1 MIELRELCK
10 RYGGRTAVDGLSFRV
25 PPGRVTGFLGP
36 NGAGKSTTMRMI
48 VGLDRPTAGSAT
60 VCGKAYREF
69 PAPLREVGTLL
80 EPGAVQGGRTAFHH
94 LLWLAYSNGIGER
107 GVREALERVGLG
119 DAGRRKVGG
128 FSLGMTQRLGIA
140 AALLGDPG
148 VVLLDEPINGL
159 DTEGIRWLRGLLRE
173 LAGEGRTVLLSSHV
187 MSEMELVAD
196 HLIVI
201 GKGRLVSDSPLREFI
216 ERYSRASTTL
226 RSPDGER
233 FCAVLRSRGAAVH
246 ETGNE
251 RYVVEGPD
259 AVTVGSWAAEHGVT
273 LYELT
278 PRHASLEEI
287 YTELTRDEG
296 EYTAKGAA

>member
-1 MIELRELCK
+1 MIEVCELRK
-10 RYGGRTAVDGLSFRV
+10 RYGGRTTVDGLSFRV

-36 NGAGKSTTMRMI
+36 NGAGKSTTLRMV
-48 VGLDRPTAGSAT
+48 VGLDLPTGGTAT
-60 VCGKAYREF
+60 VNGKAYREL

-94 LLWLAYSNGIGER
+94 LLWLACSNGIGER
-107 GVREALERVGLG
+107 RVREVLELVGLG
-119 DAGRRKVGG
+119 DAGRRRVGG

-148 VVLLDEPINGL
+148 VVLLDEPVNGL

-173 LAGEGRTVLLSSHV
+173 LAAEGRTVLLSSHV

-196 HLIVI
+196 HLLVV
-201 GKGRLVSDSPLREFI
+201 GRGRLISDSPLREFI

-233 FCAVLRSRGAAVH
+233 FSAVLRARGATVRRS
-246 ETGNE
+246 EDGSYT
-251 RYVVEGPD
+251 VDGPN
-259 AVTVGSWAAEHGVT
+259 AAMIGSWAAEHGVT
-273 LYELT
+273 LHELT
-278 PRHASLEEI
+278 SRHSSLEEI
-287 YTELTRDEG
+287 YMDLTRDEG
-296 EYTAKGAA
+296 EYTVREAV